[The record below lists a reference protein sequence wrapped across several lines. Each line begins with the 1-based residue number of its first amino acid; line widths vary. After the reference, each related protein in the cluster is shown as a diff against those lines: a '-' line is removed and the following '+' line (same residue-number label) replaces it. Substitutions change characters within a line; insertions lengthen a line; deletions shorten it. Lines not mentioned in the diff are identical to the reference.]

1 MNFKDFKIKEILLA
15 ILVFIISFSSFIEIY
30 ERRNKFA
37 NLLKYSIRK
46 EKKEKYFQLPKDLEN
61 YKNSKIAYEWSQE
74 LLKGGYILFFRHAE
88 REKWIDVQMYDALES
103 DLHNN
108 GLNDSRYAENTYF
121 AKAVCLNTRGKVQ
134 TKAMQEVIAHSKL
147 PFDYVVSSPSCR
159 ARQTATNVFGGYNR
173 LDRILVHK
181 GPYFENMK
189 ERNKKLKDF
198 LLQLPL
204 DKNKNTIVSA
214 HNGVVDNSWFAN
226 VLPKSN
232 NGPLLHLEEG
242 GFYVISKKDGELI
255 LEYEFNNF
263 NHFAKNFFLR

>member
-1 MNFKDFKIKEILLA
+1 MNFKIKKISIS
-15 ILVFIISFSSFIEIY
+15 ILVFIIAFASFIEIY
-30 ERRNKFA
+30 ERRNKFI
-37 NLLKYSIRK
+37 NLFKFSIKNELK
-46 EKKEKYFQLPKDLEN
+46 EKNFQVPKDLEN

-108 GLNDSRYAENTYF
+108 GLNESRYAENTYF
-121 AKAVCLNTRGKVQ
+121 AKAVCLNTRGEVQ

-147 PFDYVVSSPSCR
+147 PFGYVVSSPSCR
-159 ARQTATNVFGGYNR
+159 ARQTANNVFGGYDN
-173 LDRILVHK
+173 LDRILVHR

-198 LLQLPL
+198 ILKLPL
-204 DKNKNTIVSA
+204 ETGKNTIVSA

-226 VLPKSN
+226 VLSKEN
-232 NGPLLHLEEG
+232 NGPALSLEEG